1 MNISKLS
8 GDIYGRNC
16 LGTPSVRNHYRPLN
30 HHLGVDFHQHNVWV
44 DNVESDM
51 GTCDNSSHLHSFQ
64 LPSSK
69 SQRKD
74 FK

>member
-51 GTCDNSSHLHSFQ
+51 GTCDDASHLHRFQ